1 MQAYTSLP
9 VDTPRSCISD
19 LLAKSTSLFKTKNR
33 LALPFICQIF
43 FLVGIGIFI
52 TASFRTYGKLDDY
65 LSVIGGMSVL
75 IVYYVLMLFSISN
88 AVNYNQGRNL
98 SDYIEGL
105 WRSRP
110 ILTFN
115 VEQFHYERSGKNAKK
130 VVTLNN
136 KENFAY
142 FSWRD
147 ISERICIPSEIIR
160 SHTFV
165 KAIITTE
172 ILFADPVSAADY
184 ERKNYEFKMR
194 PMTKDSNETFY
205 NEKTLVNYEEKADG
219 DYFSFGSFNCIL
231 NPCFLYFMV
240 LIGLPLPIYMYL
252 GWKTFYVGIEVGKIV
267 TMRYNLFEGEFA
279 DKFSQISP
287 AMEFDGKE
295 EIFPANKVTGVFIEN
310 QKALPTKEELDESMK
325 YCAREDVYQLLNA
338 NSLK

>member
-1 MQAYTSLP
+1 
-9 VDTPRSCISD
+9 
-19 LLAKSTSLFKTKNR
+19 
-33 LALPFICQIF
+33 
-43 FLVGIGIFI
+43 
-52 TASFRTYGKLDDY
+52 
-65 LSVIGGMSVL
+65 MSVL

-172 ILFADPVSAADY
+172 ILFVDPVSAADY

-194 PMTKDSNETFY
+194 PMTKD
-205 NEKTLVNYEEKADG
+205 
-219 DYFSFGSFNCIL
+219 
-231 NPCFLYFMV
+231 
-240 LIGLPLPIYMYL
+240 
-252 GWKTFYVGIEVGKIV
+252 
-267 TMRYNLFEGEFA
+267 
-279 DKFSQISP
+279 
-287 AMEFDGKE
+287 
-295 EIFPANKVTGVFIEN
+295 
-310 QKALPTKEELDESMK
+310 
-325 YCAREDVYQLLNA
+325 
-338 NSLK
+338 